1 MLRMNMPEYHL
12 VVNQQLFHKEYHNI
26 NFDTR
31 LKINLLRLALTAG
44 QKLGL

>member
-12 VVNQQLFHKEYHNI
+12 VVNQQLFHKEYYNI

-31 LKINLLRLALTAG
+31 
-44 QKLGL
+44 